1 MAEKP
6 GRAVVHG
13 APRVGHNLATKQ
25 QQYLKGNSKRTSAEN
40 NQNQVLAVIAVGVII
55 RKEKKLNFMLFLICK
70 ILKYRINVHV
80 VTKITNP
87 VVHSG

>member
-13 APRVGHNLATKQ
+13 APRVGHNLATEQ
-25 QQYLKGNSKRTSAEN
+25 PQYLKGNNKRTSAET

-55 RKEKKLNFMLFLICK
+55 RKEKRLNFILFLICK
-70 ILKYRINVHV
+70 ILK
-80 VTKITNP
+80 
-87 VVHSG
+87 